1 MGKIGKEE
9 EKYASLESQLGNA
22 CCMTEDT
29 EEMFW
34 LRESDDYSSRVRLGN
49 LLAAQYRFREAVE
62 IYRTAE
68 KIRWDDPML
77 YIRLGGALLTLRRFD
92 EAKEAYKRS
101 FDTGIKEKT
110 AAYPMGVWHYLRGEY
125 AQAASWFGKCLPC
138 KDEMAAAV
146 FYWYIL
152 SCCRGNLPDDLM
164 KNYHSDIQA
173 GHHTAYKMVIEMF
186 CGNVEMQEAEDA
198 AKNTDNA
205 LDAVVIWYGV
215 LVYMESRGYRIET
228 AAVMDKILKRNSVWP
243 CISYLAAWNDK
254 NSEKSYRKTSPPVV
268 CEMRRLR

>member
-125 AQAASWFGKCLPC
+125 AQAASWFGKCLPWRC
-138 KDEMAAAV
+138 RRRRTRRKIRIMRWMLWLYGME
-146 FYWYIL
+146 FLYIW
-152 SCCRGNLPDDLM
+152 
-164 KNYHSDIQA
+164 K
-173 GHHTAYKMVIEMF
+173 
-186 CGNVEMQEAEDA
+186 AED
-198 AKNTDNA
+198 T
-205 LDAVVIWYGV
+205 G
-215 LVYMESRGYRIET
+215 
-228 AAVMDKILKRNSVWP
+228 
-243 CISYLAAWNDK
+243 
-254 NSEKSYRKTSPPVV
+254 
-268 CEMRRLR
+268 